1 MRDHGKGAKS
11 VENPPGHVRCSSVR
25 QCGVKSIYIYCSL
38 PRSCTPQQKS
48 KMVFKAELFAEKKK
62 WIVSEIEAGFV
73 HVQYNHPKTLN
84 AFATEDWKAYE
95 EILTALENDPAT
107 KVILISSAVPKSFS
121 SGLNLA
127 AAMGLMNG
135 KEEWPYQKRKQY
147 MYQHIR
153 EFQDAIAMPARMR
166 TPTIALINGIC
177 YGLGLDLASACSI
190 RVAVDGAR
198 MSIREIK
205 IGIVADIGSL
215 QRMTNLVSNKSKMY
229 QYALTG
235 EVFSAQDA
243 MDIGFVSKVVPD
255 LDSGLQ
261 YCRELGRDINQNVQW
276 AIKGTKECIQY
287 MVDGGSH
294 EQGLLNVAEYNA
306 THLVGGLPKNDFKG
320 KL

>member
-1 MRDHGKGAKS
+1 
-11 VENPPGHVRCSSVR
+11 
-25 QCGVKSIYIYCSL
+25 
-38 PRSCTPQQKS
+38 
-48 KMVFKAELFAEKKK
+48 MVFNAETFADKKK
-62 WIVSEIEAGFV
+62 WIVSEIEPGFV

-95 EILTALENDPAT
+95 EILTALENDPET
-107 KVILISSAVPKSFS
+107 KVILISSAVAKSFS

-127 AAMGLMNG
+127 AAMGIMNG
-135 KEEWPYQKRKQY
+135 KEEWTYEKRKQY

-177 YGLGLDLASACSI
+177 YGLGLDLASACSV

-215 QRMTNLVSNKSKMY
+215 QRMTNLVNNKSKMY

-235 EVFSAQDA
+235 EVFSAQEA
-243 MDIGFVSKVVPD
+243 LALGFVSTVVAD
-255 LDSGLQ
+255 LEAGVQ
-261 YCRELGRDINQNVQW
+261 HCHELGCNINKNAQW

-306 THLVGGLPKNDFKG
+306 THLVGGLPENGFAA

>member
-1 MRDHGKGAKS
+1 MGANS
-11 VENPPGHVRCSSVR
+11 QWRVTCALPRLR
-25 QCGVKSIYIYCSL
+25 RCGVSSIYTQLFTAS
-38 PRSCTPQQKS
+38 QQAT
-48 KMVFKAELFAEKKK
+48 MTFNAEVFGDKEK
-62 WIVSEIEAGFV
+62 WIVSEVEPGFV
-73 HVQYNHPKTLN
+73 HVQYNDPKTLN
-84 AFATEDWKAYE
+84 AFATADWKAYE

-107 KVILISSAVPKSFS
+107 KVILISSAVAKSFS

-127 AAMGLMNG
+127 EAMGLMQG
-135 KEEWPYQKRKQY
+135 KEEWLFSKRKQY
-147 MYQHIR
+147 MYHHIR
-153 EFQDAIAMPARMR
+153 EFQNAITMPARMR

-215 QRMTNLVSNKSKMY
+215 QRMTNLVNNKSKMY

-235 EVFSAQDA
+235 EIFSAQEA
-243 MDIGFVSKVVPD
+243 ARLGFVSNVVAD
-255 LDSGLQ
+255 LEAGLQ
-261 YCRELGRDINQNVQW
+261 YCRELGRNINQNAQW
-276 AIKGTKECIQY
+276 AIKGTKESIQY

-294 EQGLLNVAEYNA
+294 EQGLANVAEYNA
-306 THLVGGLPKNDFKG
+306 THLAGGLPANEFKS